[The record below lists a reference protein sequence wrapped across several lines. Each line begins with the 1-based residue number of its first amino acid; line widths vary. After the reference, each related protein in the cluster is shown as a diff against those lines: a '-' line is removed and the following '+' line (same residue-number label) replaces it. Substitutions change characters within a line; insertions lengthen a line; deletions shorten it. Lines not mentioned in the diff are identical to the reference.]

1 MISLPLKKYQS
12 LLLEESLEVA
22 QLDYSSSVSREQ
34 KIIAMCY
41 LRSYL
46 ETASNSRW
54 QVWRARRVE
63 DELEERVESQ
73 LKGAIHGRLKVMM
86 MMIIMLAIT
95 LMVRVMLMVGM
106 SWIRETAS
114 TSRASSISSSIIIV
128 NIFLLSLKIFNLTR
142 AFISLMIITNQGI
155 FCSGLE
161 RDPAKS
167 NITGIFAT
175 LKTF

>member
-1 MISLPLKKYQS
+1 
-12 LLLEESLEVA
+12 
-22 QLDYSSSVSREQ
+22 
-34 KIIAMCY
+34 MCY
-41 LRSYL
+41 LSRYL

-73 LKGAIHGRLKVMM
+73 LEGALNGRLQVM
-86 MMIIMLAIT
+86 MMIIMLA
-95 LMVRVMLMVGM
+95 LMMIVMMMLMVGM
-106 SWIRETAS
+106 SCIRETAS

-128 NIFLLSLKIFNLTR
+128 NIFLLSLKIFNLTG

-161 RDPAKS
+161 RDPAES

>member
-1 MISLPLKKYQS
+1 MISLPIKKYQS

-73 LKGAIHGRLKVMM
+73 LEGAIHGRLKVMM
-86 MMIIMLAIT
+86 TIIMLA
-95 LMVRVMLMVGM
+95 LMMMVMMMLMVGV
-106 SWIRETAS
+106 
-114 TSRASSISSSIIIV
+114 SSIGETVSISRESSMASSIIIV
-128 NIFLLSLKIFNLTR
+128 IIFLLSLKIFNLTR
-142 AFISLMIITNQGI
+142 AFILLMITNQGI

-161 RDPAKS
+161 RDPAES
-167 NITGIFAT
+167 NITGVFAT